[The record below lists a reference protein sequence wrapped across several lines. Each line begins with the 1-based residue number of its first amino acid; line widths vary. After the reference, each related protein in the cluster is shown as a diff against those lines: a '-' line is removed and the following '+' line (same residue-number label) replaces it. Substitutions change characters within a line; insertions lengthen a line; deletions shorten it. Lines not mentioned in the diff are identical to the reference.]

1 MVILSESTVTC
12 VGMWMEVED
21 RAAVVYDVEFVRAY
35 ATGGNVAVAQVAME
49 YLGRRGQRFCCP
61 GW

>member
-1 MVILSESTVTC
+1 
-12 VGMWMEVED
+12 MWMEVED